1 MKINEALVAV
11 KEEVG
16 AVDKGG
22 FNQGQKFKFR
32 GVDQVVNA
40 VAGALARNGVIVF
53 PVDVSIE
60 YTERTNAKGG
70 AVVDARVRATYRW
83 VGPEGDWIDSMV
95 VAEGRDMA
103 DKATAKAMSV
113 AYRICILQ
121 TLSLPT
127 DDPDPDS
134 EYPEVPGKPQVDDQG
149 PLAATRYMIQQT
161 VQSRGVTD
169 AVLKGLM
176 DRAGVTGRISQC
188 TDQAALTR
196 LADLMRSELA

>member
-1 MKINEALVAV
+1 MKIHEALVAV

-22 FNQGQKFKFR
+22 FNAGQKFKFR

-53 PVDVSIE
+53 PVDVHTD

-83 VGPEGDWIDSMV
+83 VGPEGDFVDAMV

-134 EYPEVPGKPQVDDQG
+134 EYPEVPGKAQG
-149 PLAATRYMIQQT
+149 GDEGALVVSRRMIQQSA
-161 VQSRGVTD
+161 QSKGLDEST
-169 AVLKGLM
+169 LKGLM
-176 DRAGVTGRISQC
+176 DRAGVEGRISQC
-188 TDQAALTR
+188 GDLAALNR
-196 LADLMRSELA
+196 LADLIRNAA